1 MILDKQSKKDLHI
14 FPEEGQK
21 SLFEHIDFTITS
33 QGKLYLKQ
41 LLLKTPATWE
51 DCIAQQ
57 ETIRFMVQHTA
68 CWPSTI
74 SNGTLL
80 LLEQFYETADTFTGV
95 PSSYSFFLQT
105 LLKKIFQQSAYAF
118 IQSTYQQFADFYSG
132 LAALYTYFNKME
144 VPVAIANQLAMLNG
158 ILEQELVRQ
167 IVSAKQAASFHEKE
181 LFVYKARRVLKL
193 STQKAIEQL
202 AQLDA
207 FLAMAKATDH
217 YKWSFPVITPT
228 AENIFDATQLTHPLL
243 AKAVPFSLSLSKA
256 QPLLILTGANMSGKT
271 TCIRAV
277 GIATILAHLGM
288 GVPAEQL
295 RISFRNGVVTNM
307 QISDDL
313 FKGESYFM
321 SEVNRIKQ
329 TVSTVV
335 AHKGMLLLMD
345 ELFKGTNVHD
355 ANECTKAI
363 LEGLLHQEQQLMI
376 LSTHLYE
383 AAEHFQHNE
392 KVQFA
397 YFEIQE
403 QSDDTYSFTYALKK
417 GISSDRIGY
426 KILKKENVLSILNN
440 NV

>member
-1 MILDKQSKKDLHI
+1 
-14 FPEEGQK
+14 
-21 SLFEHIDFTITS
+21 
-33 QGKLYLKQ
+33 
-41 LLLKTPATWE
+41 
-51 DCIAQQ
+51 
-57 ETIRFMVQHTA
+57 
-68 CWPSTI
+68 
-74 SNGTLL
+74 
-80 LLEQFYETADTFTGV
+80 
-95 PSSYSFFLQT
+95 
-105 LLKKIFQQSAYAF
+105 
-118 IQSTYQQFADFYSG
+118 
-132 LAALYTYFNKME
+132 
-144 VPVAIANQLAMLNG
+144 
-158 ILEQELVRQ
+158 
-167 IVSAKQAASFHEKE
+167 
-181 LFVYKARRVLKL
+181 
-193 STQKAIEQL
+193 
-202 AQLDA
+202 
-207 FLAMAKATDH
+207 
-217 YKWSFPVITPT
+217 
-228 AENIFDATQLTHPLL
+228 
-243 AKAVPFSLSLSKA
+243 
-256 QPLLILTGANMSGKT
+256 MSGKT

-277 GIATILAHLGM
+277 GIATVLAHLGM

-363 LEGLLHQEQQLMI
+363 LEGLLLQEQQLMI

>member
-1 MILDKQSKKDLHI
+1 
-14 FPEEGQK
+14 
-21 SLFEHIDFTITS
+21 
-33 QGKLYLKQ
+33 
-41 LLLKTPATWE
+41 
-51 DCIAQQ
+51 
-57 ETIRFMVQHTA
+57 
-68 CWPSTI
+68 
-74 SNGTLL
+74 
-80 LLEQFYETADTFTGV
+80 
-95 PSSYSFFLQT
+95 
-105 LLKKIFQQSAYAF
+105 
-118 IQSTYQQFADFYSG
+118 
-132 LAALYTYFNKME
+132 
-144 VPVAIANQLAMLNG
+144 
-158 ILEQELVRQ
+158 
-167 IVSAKQAASFHEKE
+167 VSAKQAASFHEKE
-181 LFVYKARRVLKL
+181 LFVYKARRVLKS

-207 FLAMAKATDH
+207 FLAMAKATNH
-217 YKWSFPVITPT
+217 YKWSFPVIAPT
-228 AENIFDATQLTHPLL
+228 AENIFDASQLTHPLL

-383 AAEHFQHNE
+383 AAEHFQLNE